1 MFDKTP
7 LPYTP
12 GPGFPTS
19 LPRSALASRFC
30 GQEDATLASGSRLR
44 YDFGMATSTSQAD
57 ILVLSSAIGSGHM
70 RASAA
75 LALGVGLVEP
85 DRTCSI
91 VDFPH
96 EVSPAVEDLI
106 RRTYLESLKLMP
118 DLYGKLYRMSEARA
132 TQQSTPSRTSELY
145 ERWQQFSEQW
155 AATYDP
161 QHQEGGSPVARP
173 Q

>member
-1 MFDKTP
+1 MI
-7 LPYTP
+7 
-12 GPGFPTS
+12 
-19 LPRSALASRFC
+19 ASN
-30 GQEDATLASGSRLR
+30 SR
-44 YDFGMATSTSQAD
+44 AD

-75 LALGVGLVEP
+75 LALGVGLVDP

-106 RRTYLESLKLMP
+106 RPTYLESLKLMP
-118 DLYGKLYRMSEARA
+118 DPYGKLYPMSEMRA
-132 TQQSTPSRTSELY
+132 PQQATPSRTTELY

-155 AATYDP
+155 
-161 QHQEGGSPVARP
+161 
-173 Q
+173 

>member
-1 MFDKTP
+1 
-7 LPYTP
+7 
-12 GPGFPTS
+12 
-19 LPRSALASRFC
+19 
-30 GQEDATLASGSRLR
+30 
-44 YDFGMATSTSQAD
+44 
-57 ILVLSSAIGSGHM
+57 M

-75 LALGVGLVEP
+75 LALGVG
-85 DRTCSI
+85 TCSI

-161 QHQEGGSPVARP
+161 SHVCRWTTIRAVVARARGSARIS
-173 Q
+173 